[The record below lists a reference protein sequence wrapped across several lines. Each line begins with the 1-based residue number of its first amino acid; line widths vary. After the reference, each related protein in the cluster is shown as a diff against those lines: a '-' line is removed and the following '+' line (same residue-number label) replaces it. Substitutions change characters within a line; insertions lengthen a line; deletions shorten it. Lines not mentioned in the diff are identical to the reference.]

1 MARINGYAT
10 ARLRQWLHLAGCV
23 ESVAPLLKLSTKS
36 CGLSKLS
43 ALNRWR
49 INELSAL
56 NRWRLCVESV
66 AHLIKSLYSPVIN
79 TPVVGA
85 SPNVHNPV
93 GLHTNRLALATN
105 SLLKS

>member
-1 MARINGYAT
+1 MSCAELVAGSRINGRASYPHWA
-10 ARLRQWLHLAGCV
+10 
-23 ESVAPLLKLSTKS
+23 

-49 INELSAL
+49 LNGLSAL

-66 AHLIKSLYSPVIN
+66 ALLIKSLYFPVIN

-85 SPNVHNPV
+85 SPFVHNPV
-93 GLHTNRLALATN
+93 GLHTNRLALATDN
-105 SLLKS
+105 LLKS